1 MSLTL
6 TDLLKEDPNNPWC
19 HTCLGDGYLTYVGGP
34 GYYSL
39 SYGNYLPTERDEPC
53 DDCHGSG
60 RSDDGTSPTNAV
72 RQHLKRLT
80 PSQRLHLE
88 RLVQGQQLPITQ
100 ANFEALEE
108 FFREVDNELGY
119 KHPITAELLRILD
132 HAQVI
137 TLSAEPA
144 RPDRRMRIY

>member
-6 TDLLKEDPNNPWC
+6 TDLLKETPDNPWC
-19 HTCLGDGYLTYVGGP
+19 PTCQGDGYLTYVGGP
-34 GYYSL
+34 GYFCPSF
-39 SYGNYLPTERDEPC
+39 GNYLPTERDEPC

-72 RQHLKRLT
+72 RQHLRSLT

-88 RLVQGQQLPITQ
+88 RFVQGQQPPITE
-100 ANFEALEE
+100 ANYEALEE
-108 FFREVDNELGY
+108 FFREVDNELGS

-132 HAQVI
+132 HAQII
-137 TLSAEPA
+137 TPNAEPA
-144 RPDRRMRIY
+144 SHDQRARIY